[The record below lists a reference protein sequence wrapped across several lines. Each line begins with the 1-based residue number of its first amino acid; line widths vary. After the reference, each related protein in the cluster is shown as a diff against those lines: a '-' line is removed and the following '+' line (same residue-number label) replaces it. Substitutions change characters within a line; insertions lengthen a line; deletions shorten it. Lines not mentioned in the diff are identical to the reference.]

1 MKASDQAL
9 RILNFGSMN
18 LDYVYRVP
26 HFVAPGETLAAEGQ
40 SLNPGGKGLNQSIAL
55 ARAGAAV
62 CHAGCVGAGGEQLAA
77 LLRENGVDTAFLRPV
92 SCLQGNAMI
101 QVNDAGENCILL
113 YGGSNRAVTREQV
126 DETLAQFSAGDYL
139 VLQNEI
145 SCLDHLVRRAAQRG
159 MHIVLNPSPF
169 EDQLRQ
175 LDYNAI
181 SWLLVNEVEA
191 RQLTGQTQPEA
202 VWAALH
208 SQYPALCLV
217 LTLGSAGAVCFT
229 PQETVRQPIFP
240 VQAVDTTAAGDTFT
254 GFFLAALVAGRPL
267 AVCMRRAAM
276 ASALSVG
283 RPGASCSIPTAREV
297 EEALCAAGQEG

>member
-1 MKASDQAL
+1 M

-26 HFVAPGETLAAEGQ
+26 HFVAPGETLAAESQ
-40 SLNPGGKGLNQSIAL
+40 ALNPGGKGLNQSIAL

-77 LLRENGVDTAFLRPV
+77 LLRENGVDITFLRPV
-92 SCLQGNAMI
+92 GCLQGNAMI

-145 SCLDHLVRRAAQRG
+145 SCLEYLVRRAAEKG
-159 MHIVLNPSPF
+159 MRIVFNPSPF
-169 EDQLRQ
+169 EDHLRK
-175 LDYNAI
+175 LDYNAV

-191 RQLTGQTQPEA
+191 RQLTGQTQPQA
-202 VWAALH
+202 VWDALH
-208 SQYPALCLV
+208 GRYPSLCLV
-217 LTLGSAGAVCFT
+217 LTLGGAGAVCFT
-229 PQETVRQPIFP
+229 PRETVRQPIFP
-240 VQAVDTTAAGDTFT
+240 ARAVDTTAAGDTFT
-254 GFFLAALVAGRPL
+254 GFFLAALVAERPL

-276 ASALSVG
+276 ASALGVG
-283 RPGASCSIPTAREV
+283 RPGASCSIPTAAEV
-297 EEALCAAGQEG
+297 DEALRAAGQEV